1 MDPIQSLADA
11 IRGLTAAQATK
22 AAELANNPE
31 PAPVDDIAKRLM
43 ESGAEGG
50 SRAMKK
56 PESLVRAEMQTG
68 NKAIGLGRVLRAA
81 ALSINKR
88 HDHTAEGAARVIR
101 DVYRDK
107 EFAKWYEDGIAK
119 DLTAGTPSGGGYLIG
134 EQMMD
139 DIVEVLRAQAVL
151 FKAGMREVPM
161 PNGNLRLP
169 RITAGSTASYVS
181 EGTAPNSTDVTFGD
195 ALFSAKKLI
204 AIVPISNDLLMVPS
218 VAADQIVAM
227 DATASLSTTIDAKG
241 IGGDGNNDTP
251 RGLRYLTG
259 LTSTTISGAI
269 TADNITQFITD
280 LLNANVA
287 ISSAARMGWL
297 MGPDVWMD
305 LYNLKA
311 TTNQYLFREEMAGT
325 SGTLLGYPFQVTSA
339 ISVVSTATQLYFG
352 DFSEF
357 IIARQ
362 GMMEVDASP
371 YAAYNNSSGTVV
383 AAYSKDQTVLRIIDR
398 HDFNMRQA
406 AAIARSSGL
415 TS

>member
-1 MDPIQSLADA
+1 MDAIQSLADA
-11 IRGLTAAQATK
+11 IKGLTAAQAQK
-22 AAELANNPE
+22 AAELAKTPE
-31 PAPVDDIAKRLM
+31 PAPVQEIGIAKALL

-50 SRAMKK
+50 SRGMKK
-56 PESLVRAEMQTG
+56 PESLIRAEQSTG
-68 NKAIGLGRVLRAA
+68 NKAIALGKVLRAA
-81 ALSINKR
+81 AYSMNKR
-88 HDHTAEGAARVIR
+88 HDHSAEGAARVIH

-107 EFAKWYEDGIAK
+107 EFSKWYIDGIAK

-151 FKAGMREVPM
+151 FKLGMREVPM
-161 PNGNLRLP
+161 PSGNLRLP
-169 RITAGSTASYVS
+169 RITAGASASYVS
-181 EGTAPNSTDVTFGD
+181 ESTAPNATDVTFGD

-227 DATASLSTTIDAKG
+227 DATASLSTTIDNKG
-241 IGGDGNNDTP
+241 FNGDGTSDTP

-259 LTSTTISGAI
+259 LTVTTISGAI
-269 TADNITQFITD
+269 TADNITQFIAD

-287 ISSAARMGWL
+287 LSSAARLGWA

-311 TTNQYLFREEMAGT
+311 TTNQYLFRDEMNTGK
-325 SGTLLGYPFQVTSA
+325 LLGYPFEITSA

-406 AAIARSSGL
+406 AAMARSTGL